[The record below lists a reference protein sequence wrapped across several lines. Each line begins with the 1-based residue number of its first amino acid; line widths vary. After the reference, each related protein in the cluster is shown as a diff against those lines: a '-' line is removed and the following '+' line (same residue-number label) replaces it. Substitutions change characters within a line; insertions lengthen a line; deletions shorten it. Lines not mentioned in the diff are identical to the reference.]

1 MLTLS
6 SVVFN
11 GCLIWEGIPTW
22 NFLGFFFFFK
32 SLGRLEHVRAGVE
45 GWGAFTLI
53 VLSPPNCNRQSF
65 FTLPLFSQEGWDLT
79 VVIAFLLDLTQILP
93 CLEYGLDSAFMFL

>member
-1 MLTLS
+1 MAVLS
-6 SVVFN
+6 GKAFPP
-11 GCLIWEGIPTW
+11 GISW
-22 NFLGFFFFFK
+22 AFFFFFK

-65 FTLPLFSQEGWDLT
+65 FTLPLFSQESWDLT